1 MNLILK
7 RHPVWLG
14 SLPNPN
20 ASTSLLLS
28 GGDGQHVPFPAP
40 LLLAVSPLVR
50 SILADLLPPA
60 FSPCSFSLPDV
71 TEEVLHVILDLL
83 TTGAAGGDHVDRIE
97 EVRQG
102 LEMLG
107 AEVSLVS
114 CHVESIEVGQ
124 ALDRSFVMV
133 ENYSEGQSEEDIKM
147 EVIVELEN
155 KISAGDEVV
164 KSKRVRKNGNL
175 KTVRSTRSIH
185 KQEKFPCSLC
195 PQMLSTKRHLARHI
209 KSVHHQIKIPCNI
222 CPQKFTQK
230 ADLVRHIK
238 AVHELIKF
246 PCNICPQKFTQKAN
260 LVTHIKTVHEQ
271 IKIPCNQCSKK
282 FSHKVDLVNHIKSVH
297 EKISF

>member
-7 RHPVWLG
+7 RYPVWLG

-60 FSPCSFSLPDV
+60 FTPCFSLPDV
-71 TEEVLHVILDLL
+71 TEEVLHVILDILA
-83 TTGAAGGDHVDRIE
+83 TGAAGGDHVDRIE

-124 ALDRSFVMV
+124 ALDRSIITVG
-133 ENYSEGQSEEDIKM
+133 NYREGPSEEDIKM
-147 EVIVELEN
+147 DVIVELEN
-155 KISAGDEVV
+155 KISAGDEVEVV
-164 KSKRVRKNGNL
+164 KSKRVRKNQNQ

-185 KQEKFPCSLC
+185 KQEKFLCSLC
-195 PQMLSTKRHLARHI
+195 PQMLSTKRYLVRHI
-209 KSVHHQIKIPCNI
+209 KSVHDQIKIPCNI

-260 LVTHIKTVHEQ
+260 LVTHIKTLHKQ
-271 IKIPCNQCSKK
+271 IKIPCNQ
-282 FSHKVDLVNHIKSVH
+282 
-297 EKISF
+297 

>member
-107 AEVSLVS
+107 AEVPLVS

-124 ALDRSFVMV
+124 ALDRSIITVG
-133 ENYSEGQSEEDIKM
+133 NYREGPSEEDIKM

-155 KISAGDEVV
+155 KISAGDEVEV
-164 KSKRVRKNGNL
+164 KSKRVGKNQNQ

-195 PQMLSTKRHLARHI
+195 PQMLSTKRY
-209 KSVHHQIKIPCNI
+209 
-222 CPQKFTQK
+222 
-230 ADLVRHIK
+230 LVRHIK
-238 AVHELIKF
+238 CA
-246 PCNICPQKFTQKAN
+246 
-260 LVTHIKTVHEQ
+260 HEQ
-271 IKIPCNQCSKK
+271 IKIPCN
-282 FSHKVDLVNHIKSVH
+282 
-297 EKISF
+297 